1 MKIRILAIG
10 VLGIGAGVALAT
22 VAPLRHSLHSLHRAT
37 PGASHLV
44 AYSVRGS
51 KASSLSS
58 AKLDSTLADISR
70 HLSQVSSD
78 HAVQDLHVIHPAAR
92 FAQPEG
98 AGEPLVLIDAVTLG
112 DPLKL
117 RASLEAL
124 GLQRS
129 AQFKNDVSG
138 WLPLSQLKA
147 ATLRGEVHA
156 MRAAMPRKRTGAV
169 TSQGDFA
176 QHSDTV
182 RSANSLDGTGVTVG
196 ILSDSY
202 NCYATYASNNVP
214 ASGLN
219 GYASNGF
226 TATATTDISTK
237 DIPSNVS
244 VLEEATCMNYNPPL
258 QLPFGDEG
266 RAMMQVVHDVA
277 PGASLSFY
285 TAENGEAD
293 FANGIVALAHAGAKI
308 IADDVGYPD
317 EPFFQDG
324 LIAQAIDQVQAT
336 GVTYFSAAGNNGVL
350 AYDNNAPAFG
360 AAQTTGVNVGE
371 QLLIFDQTAGGT
383 ATTLPVSLPALFPG
397 EFVVIVAEWDQPY
410 VTGAPASGGST
421 SSIDLCVANLV
432 DTASGNT
439 DGVYDANNLSVLPSQ
454 CSGASTLALDPVQLI
469 VVGNPAN
476 ATSSTAPADLNVVVG
491 LKSGTVPTRIKVVV
505 EDDGAG
511 STINNYATNSGT
523 IQGHPSAAGAAA
535 VAAAFFA
542 ETPACGTTTAILENF
557 SSAGGD
563 PILFTAAGVAQT
575 AVVRQKPDFV
585 GPDGGNDTFLGF
597 KIDAADDT
605 STVAG
610 CKNNASYPN
619 FLGTSAATPH
629 IAGIAALMLQADPNL
644 TPTEVSADLAPSARA
659 GDIYNGTPT
668 ARVLVAAGPYDA
680 GAGFVQAD
688 VAATL
693 VPAIIPAAPTLTLS
707 ASSITVG
714 GSSTLTWASA
724 NTTGCTASGSWTGAE
739 PSNGTMSEAP
749 SAAGSY
755 TYTLACTNAAGT
767 SPTASVT
774 LTVAA
779 AASSGG
785 GHSGG
790 GALDLLSILGL
801 SALGARRLLRR
812 RD

>member
-1 MKIRILAIG
+1 MKIRIMAVG
-10 VLGIGAGVALAT
+10 ALGIAAGVALAT

-51 KASSLSS
+51 QQPADLYS

-92 FAQPEG
+92 FAEPAG
-98 AGEPLVLIDAVTLG
+98 TGEPLVLIDAVTLG

-202 NCYATYASNNVP
+202 DCYTTYASNNVP

-226 TATATTDISTK
+226 TATAATDISTG
-237 DIPSNVS
+237 DIPSNVN
-244 VLEEATCMNYNPPL
+244 VLKEATCLQYNAPL

-293 FANGIVALAHAGAKI
+293 FASGIVALAGAGAKI

-324 LIAQAIDQVQAT
+324 LVAQAIDQVQAT

-350 AYDNNAPAFG
+350 AYDNNMPAFS
-360 AAQTTGVNVGE
+360 AAQTNDGTSE
-371 QLLIFDQTAGGT
+371 RLLVFDQTAGGT

-397 EFVVIVAEWDQPY
+397 EFVVIVVEWDQPY
-410 VTGAPASGGST
+410 ITGAPASGGST
-421 SSIDLCVANLV
+421 SSIDVCVANLV
-432 DTASGNT
+432 DTTSGTT
-439 DGVYDANNLSVLPSQ
+439 DGVYDGNLNLVSSE
-454 CSGASTLALDPVQLI
+454 CSGGSTVGQDPVQLI

-476 ATSSTAPADLNVVVG
+476 ATSSTAKADLNVVVG
-491 LKSGTVPTRIKVVV
+491 LKSGTVPGRIKVVV

-563 PILFTAAGVAQT
+563 PILFTAAGAVQT

-585 GPDGGNDTFLGF
+585 GPDGGNNTFLGF

-605 STVAG
+605 SAVAG

-644 TPTEVSADLAPSARA
+644 TPTEVIADLAKSAVA
-659 GDIYNGTPT
+659 VDINNGTLT
-668 ARVLVAAGPYDA
+668 APVLVAAGPYDA

-688 VAATL
+688 TAATF

-724 NTTGCTASGSWTGAE
+724 NTTGCTASGSWTGAQL
-739 PSNGTMSEAP
+739 SNGTMSETP
-749 SAAGSY
+749 SAVGSY

-767 SPTASVT
+767 SPTTSAT
-774 LTVAA
+774 LTVTAM
-779 AASSGG
+779 ASSGG

-790 GALDLLSILGL
+790 GAMDLLSILGL
-801 SALGARRLLRR
+801 SALGARRLSRR
-812 RD
+812 RS

>member
-51 KASSLSS
+51 QQPADLYS

-70 HLSQVSSD
+70 HLSRVSSD

-117 RASLEAL
+117 RASLETL

-156 MRAAMPRKRTGAV
+156 IRAAMPRKRTGAV

-293 FANGIVALAHAGAKI
+293 FANGIVALATAGAKI

-397 EFVVIVAEWDQPY
+397 EFVVIVVEWDQPY
-410 VTGAPASGGST
+410 VTGAPVSGGST
-421 SSIDLCVANLV
+421 SSVDLCVASLSN
-432 DTASGNT
+432 NT
-439 DGVYDANNLSVLPSQ
+439 DGVYDANNLAVLPSQ
-454 CSGASTLALDPVQLI
+454 CSGASTLGTDPVQLI

-476 ATSSTAPADLNVVVG
+476 ATGNTTATDLNVVVG

-542 ETPACGTTTAILENF
+542 DTPACGSTTAILENF

-644 TPTEVSADLAPSARA
+644 TPTEVIADLAQSAIPV
-659 GDIYNGTPT
+659 DINNGTPT
-668 ARVLVAAGPYDA
+668 APVLVAAGPFDA

-693 VPAIIPAAPTLTLS
+693 VPAIKPAAPTLTLS

-739 PSNGTMSEAP
+739 PSNGTMAETP

-755 TYTLACTNAAGT
+755 TYTLACANAAGT
-767 SPTASVT
+767 SPTTSAT

-779 AASSGG
+779 AATSGG

-812 RD
+812 RE